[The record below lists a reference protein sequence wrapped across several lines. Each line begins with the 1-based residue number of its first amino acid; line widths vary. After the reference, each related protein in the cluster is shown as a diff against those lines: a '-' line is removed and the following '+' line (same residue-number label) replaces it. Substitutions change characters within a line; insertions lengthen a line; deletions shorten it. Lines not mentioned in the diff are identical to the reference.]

1 MFDSSGS
8 GAAGGV
14 GAQTNSATEIV
25 ITPEGDSFVYIDS
38 GLPGSALSP
47 HQVVAGINAR
57 AGKRNPAPWILGGG
71 AGAALGLSG
80 LPLLAIGAAVTAA
93 AAAIWSNAR
102 CRRGRQTILTY
113 QLGDN
118 QRQVCGK
125 VDSGIRALMSSRSL
139 WRVDDDSPSRL
150 GRVSAHAGVEC
161 PRLIRSNVPFTGIAA
176 GAEAYYFLPD
186 LLLIRTR
193 QMFVFAKYADVRF
206 EVKTI
211 PLMET
216 GFTPSDARIVGQT
229 WKYVKRDGTPDR
241 RYRHNPEFPIVQYTH
256 VLLKADQYRLGLL
269 VSSAESAD
277 VFVAGLRAL
286 TSGIPTT
293 GMRPPAEPVS
303 PSPQPAPPSRS
314 SAVAT
319 IPQPARPVPVPTI
332 APQPKRPSGAEWLGP
347 NDSLTVAGFRIPGL
361 VYCGQSLRAI
371 NGYDVEPALID
382 PSKAVAQS
390 TTGFNPDSIPY
401 WPSYS
406 SIEPAARLAYLKW
419 HASGRSAAEATI
431 SFVFLYFYGLERR
444 VLHDYGSTTERGDEY
459 RLILDEVRRL
469 LSIYGGNSSF
479 RRYASA
485 FLEMAES
492 AHLTVDTDGPPPE
505 YPLLGYEVPSRLK
518 IALGMMARDGKP
530 IPPAWACAW
539 VSADPLF
546 PRRTPFS
553 RCNGYFRELFALRY
567 REKWGGGIVV
577 KPNKTLLSLH
587 YQPASASFGG
597 QVTAS
602 TSLPDITAL
611 KEPIGKL
618 RELGSQCT
626 DELDAYSR
634 YLGRNPGS
642 DTHPAGMALLPS
654 ALLAESQVGEARVV
668 REGLAAKVNSGAF
681 LPRNE
686 LAQLVKMP
694 VNGGL
699 AKRDAVALAQY
710 LASMGFG
717 MEPDVRF
724 GGPVPDAGS
733 KVYLFP
739 AKPSA
744 ASSPTPAYS
753 AASLLIH
760 LAAMVS
766 AADGTISNAEEEHLQ
781 SHVASALHLSEDE
794 RNRLSA
800 HLRWVLAER
809 PSIAGAK
816 KRIESLSASQREAIG
831 KFLVGVASADGYVSP
846 EEVQTLG
853 KLYRLLGLD
862 PADVYSH
869 VHQAATEPVTVQPAE
884 PERGFALPPRRPRA
898 KPASVQLDGAMI
910 EAKLQ
915 ETAAVSALLASV
927 FVEESSPTAEAMSR
941 AVQAGV
947 SVAGLD
953 IATSAFVRYLSSKPA
968 WSREELEIAAA
979 ERALML
985 DGSIDAINEAAFE
998 ACQEPALEG
1007 DNPIE
1012 INVVVL
1018 SALLERTQT

>member
-1 MFDSSGS
+1 
-8 GAAGGV
+8 V
-14 GAQTNSATEIV
+14 GDQCPQH
-25 ITPEGDSFVYIDS
+25 IT
-38 GLPGSALSP
+38 
-47 HQVVAGINAR
+47 
-57 AGKRNPAPWILGGG
+57 
-71 AGAALGLSG
+71 
-80 LPLLAIGAAVTAA
+80 
-93 AAAIWSNAR
+93 
-102 CRRGRQTILTY
+102 
-113 QLGDN
+113 
-118 QRQVCGK
+118 
-125 VDSGIRALMSSRSL
+125 
-139 WRVDDDSPSRL
+139 
-150 GRVSAHAGVEC
+150 
-161 PRLIRSNVPFTGIAA
+161 SNVPITGITA

-193 QMFVFAKYADVRF
+193 QMFVFAKYADVRL
-206 EVKTI
+206 EVKKV

-241 RYRHNPEFPIVQYTH
+241 RYRDNPEFPIVQYTH
-256 VLLKADQYRLGLL
+256 VLLRADQYRLGLL

-277 VFVAGLRAL
+277 AFVAGLRAL
-286 TSGIPTT
+286 TFGFPTP
-293 GMRPPAEPVS
+293 GMRPPAEPVLA
-303 PSPQPAPPSRS
+303 PPQPPPPPTPV
-314 SAVAT
+314 AVSP
-319 IPQPARPVPVPTI
+319 IPQPVRPVPVPPA
-332 APQPKRPSGAEWLGP
+332 APQPKRPSGAEWLGA
-347 NDSLTVAGFRIPGL
+347 NDAVTVAGFRIPGL
-361 VYCGQSLRAI
+361 VYCGRNLRAI

-382 PSKAVAQS
+382 PSQAVAQS
-390 TTGFNPDSIPY
+390 TAGFNPNSIPY

-419 HASGRSAAEATI
+419 HASGRSAADATI

-444 VLHDYGSTTERGDEY
+444 VLYDYGSTTERGEEY
-459 RLILDEVRRL
+459 WLILDEVRRL

-492 AHLTVDTDGPPPE
+492 VHLTVDTDGPPPDH
-505 YPLLGYEVPSRLK
+505 PLGYEVPSRLK

-539 VSADPLF
+539 ISADPLF

-567 REKWGGGIVV
+567 REKWGAGIAV
-577 KPNKTLLSLH
+577 KPNKTLLSLQ

-618 RELGSQCT
+618 RELGTQCT

-642 DTHPAGMALLPS
+642 DTHPAAMALLPP

-686 LAQLVKMP
+686 LAQLVRMP
-694 VNGGL
+694 VNGSL

-724 GGPVPDAGS
+724 GGPVVGADS
-733 KVYLFP
+733 RVYLFP

-744 ASSPTPAYS
+744 ACAPTPAYS

-766 AADGTISNAEEEHLQ
+766 AADGTISSAEEEHLQ

-831 KFLVGVASADGYVSP
+831 KFLVGVASADGFVSP

-869 VHQAATEPVTVQPAE
+869 VHQAATEPVTVQSAE
-884 PERGFALPPRRPRA
+884 PERGFALPPRRPKP
-898 KPASVQLDGAMI
+898 KPASVQLDAAMI

-927 FVEESSPTAEAMSR
+927 FVEESSPTDEAVSR
-941 AVQAGV
+941 AVPVGD
-947 SVAGLD
+947 SIAGLD
-953 IATSAFVRYLSSKPA
+953 LATSAFLRYLSSKPA

-985 DGSIDAINEAAFE
+985 DGSIEAINEAAFE
-998 ACQEPALEG
+998 ICEDPVIEG

-1018 SALLERTQT
+1018 SALLERTQTQ